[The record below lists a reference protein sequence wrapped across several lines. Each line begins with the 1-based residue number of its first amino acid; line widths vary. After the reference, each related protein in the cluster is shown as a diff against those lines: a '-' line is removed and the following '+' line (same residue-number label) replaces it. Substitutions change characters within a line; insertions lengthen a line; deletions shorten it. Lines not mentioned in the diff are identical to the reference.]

1 MQREN
6 IQKNLDIKKVL
17 LDFLSDCDSVSPA
30 LKEKTIQELS
40 EDDNIS
46 PQMVKFILHNII
58 MNEDVNTDLKYR
70 VIEYLSNNIYLF
82 KALWEDA
89 LLEQKK
95 EFERQIQ
102 NKEKEYEGLKKKM
115 LANYIDLKN
124 KIESMLPNASAIG
137 VAKTFADEMKK
148 RQLTAFAHLMVFYWT
163 IIVIAFTILSFY
175 IDGGFL
181 NKIVG
186 IDEQFSLVNFL
197 KILSFEAPLAFLATF
212 SAKRSHQ
219 NKRIYEEY
227 AHKYTV
233 AMTYVGLCKEIRE
246 HEEIYGK
253 EAVKN
258 LNEGF
263 RHAVFRNPSIAIDR
277 KIEDLGTPFELVERL
292 IRSVGQPA
300 AEALIKDREN
310 KGA

>member
-1 MQREN
+1 MPSENVQRDF
-6 IQKNLDIKKVL
+6 DIKRVL

-40 EDDNIS
+40 ENDNIS

-58 MNEDVNTDLKYR
+58 MNEGVDTDLKHR
-70 VIEYLSNNIYLF
+70 VIEYLANNIYLF
-82 KALWEDA
+82 KALWGDV
-89 LLEQKK
+89 LFEQKK

-102 NKEKEYEGLKKKM
+102 NQEKESEELKKKM

-137 VAKTFADEMKK
+137 VAKAFADEMKK
-148 RQLTAFAHLMVFYWT
+148 RQLNAVVHLAIFYSAIMAMILT
-163 IIVIAFTILSFY
+163 ISSFY
-175 IDGGFL
+175 VNLLGNPQEFT
-181 NKIVG
+181 
-186 IDEQFSLVNFL
+186 FVNFFKL
-197 KILSFEAPLAFLATF
+197 VSFEAPIAFLATF
-212 SAKRSHQ
+212 SAKKSHQ

-233 AMTYVGLCKEIRE
+233 AMTYVGLCKEIRT

-263 RHAVFRNPSIAIDR
+263 RQAVFRNPSIAIDR
-277 KIEDLGTPFELVERL
+277 KVEDLGTPFELVERL